1 MPPASPFLHSESP
14 RPATHLVSKFYLN
27 TRTMNNSSRNLTRE
41 RGYNAKSNTSVNRL
55 RRSVSGMKS
64 LMPLKLS
71 SPSLP
76 ELTPWPT
83 SSTSPHRQEPFSRE
97 YGNFEISEWLKQ
109 HHQHKDHQSPL
120 PRSHKHHDTPVYTSQ
135 GSPLISSPYYAS
147 NAGLFPCSP
156 PDSFSE
162 EPEIANDSD
171 IQDYVTCW
179 NDTDA
184 HESSVWPYRL
194 P

>member
-1 MPPASPFLHSESP
+1 VPPASPFLHSESP

-27 TRTMNNSSRNLTRE
+27 TRTMNNSSGNLKRE
-41 RGYNAKSNTSVNRL
+41 RGYNAKSNTPVTRL
-55 RRSVSGMKS
+55 RRSVSGMTS

-76 ELTPWPT
+76 ELASRPT
-83 SSTSPHRQEPFSRE
+83 SSTSPNRQDRFSRE
-97 YGNFEISEWLKQ
+97 YGNLEISEWLKQ

-120 PRSHKHHDTPVYTSQ
+120 PRSPIHRDTPVYTSQ
-135 GSPLISSPYYAS
+135 GPPLISSPYYAD

-156 PDSFSE
+156 PDSCSE
-162 EPEIANDSD
+162 ELEIANDPD
-171 IQDYVTCW
+171 IQDYDTCW
-179 NDTDA
+179 NDSDA
-184 HESSVWPYRL
+184 QESRVWPYSL